1 MEAVKW
7 RDISRDEFAVIR
19 QVVKQVCRFSPMD
32 EPEVLSRTL
41 ERMSRWY
48 DPEVDSDVTLVQ
60 AARQRA
66 NLALLDVQAAAPP
79 EIPVDLNASEWDD
92 LSPLWIRAEE
102 SMPEEELHRSDDWV
116 DLIGSVV
123 AGVGIPAATVVEMLF
138 RGRLTERQIAEQ
150 LGSKRDRV
158 HYLWMKAR
166 NYLRSVLPE
175 PSPPTER
182 KRVRSGAWG
191 TVRGVVHHSL

>member
-7 RDISRDEFAVIR
+7 RDIPRDEFNVIR

-48 DPEVDSDVTLVQ
+48 DPGRSEGSSVSAV
-60 AARQRA
+60 ARQWA
-66 NLALLDVQAAAPP
+66 TQALQAVRQEAPP
-79 EIPVDLNASEWDD
+79 EIPADFNASEWED

-123 AGVGIPAATVVEMLF
+123 AGVGLRAATVVEMMF
-138 RGRLTERQIAEQ
+138 RGRLRQNEIAKQ
-150 LGSKRDRV
+150 LDISPPAV
-158 HYLWMKAR
+158 HKHWSRARSYLQGI
-166 NYLRSVLPE
+166 LTPPE
-175 PSPPTER
+175 PAKER
-182 KRVRSGAWG
+182 KSVRSGAWG
-191 TVRGVVHHSL
+191 TVRGVVHH